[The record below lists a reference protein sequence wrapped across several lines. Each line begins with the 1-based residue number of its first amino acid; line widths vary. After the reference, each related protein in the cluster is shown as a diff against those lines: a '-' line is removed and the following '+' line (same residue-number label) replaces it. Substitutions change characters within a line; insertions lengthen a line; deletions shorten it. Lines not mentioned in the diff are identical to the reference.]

1 MEYHEPGGPVT
12 LLHFS
17 QLEDDYG
24 YGGRRYENPSSAM
37 SAGCSVDTIQ
47 QQLQPHPGEAAM
59 PPHSMAR
66 ELEVSMNCSLP
77 YDYVGTIDSC
87 AVYNSLSVEQT
98 PPAYCGHQ
106 HEQMQTAQH
115 PPAPMPPP
123 VGHFDAGFGVH
134 LPPPLPLPDTDIT
147 EPPPVRLCLDPPL
160 SIETNSDYHSL
171 SPASTRSS
179 SFYAETSHSHSSPHS
194 PMSVGEQSHRKSYGG
209 ISKTYP
215 SAKMS
220 KKSNHRLMLRATSPM
235 FPDQSTPLSS
245 LKRQSSI
252 SSITSTRSSAPD
264 QDSVFS
270 FAQSDPSVYSA
281 PNACNSSLNSP
292 SVGRSSPG
300 FDHSYASS
308 CNSPQGS
315 VSASSMDGSSRSCLE
330 LEIPAKYARRISD
343 LDKKI
348 LKLQADRS
356 KVLEKVH
363 LTKAALSGLIADT
376 RISDMDNWLF
386 SEKLPEMGKAHLYIV
401 PLGIHELDDSLYD
414 DASKLLREVGGMY
427 LDLQTSISIL
437 RGICCKGVFIPAE
450 ISTCFAYIKSLLHEN
465 KNLKLSNLEGVYSI
479 QLDSDEVLSEGV
491 LPAEFTEALDAAN
504 QVLKCAQ
511 RITLSYV
518 RVQMELLK
526 MRQIAVGKLDTCNA
540 TFNKLEL
547 MDRERR
553 SQVRAVLEGNC
564 TTMASAERVWPQ
576 YYQAATQ
583 TIKIIT
589 ECIHPSSSS

>member
-1 MEYHEPGGPVT
+1 MEFHEPGGPVT

-17 QLEDDYG
+17 PLDDYG
-24 YGGRRYENPSSAM
+24 YGGRCYENSLASTV
-37 SAGCSVDTIQ
+37 SAGCSVVSSQQ

-59 PPHSMAR
+59 PPSMEAP
-66 ELEVSMNCSLP
+66 MNCSLP
-77 YDYVGTIDSC
+77 FSYVGSIDSC
-87 AVYNSLSVEQT
+87 EVYNSLSVDQT
-98 PPAYCGHQ
+98 PPAYCGNQ
-106 HEQMQTAQH
+106 QEQMQTAQH

-123 VGHFDAGFGVH
+123 PPPPPVEHYDAGFGVL
-134 LPPPLPLPDTDIT
+134 LPPPDTDI
-147 EPPPVRLCLDPPL
+147 EMPPPARLRRLDPPI
-160 SIETNSDYHSL
+160 SIDTNSDPSYTSL

-179 SFYAETSHSHSSPHS
+179 SFYTESHSHSSPHS
-194 PMSVGEQSHRKSYGG
+194 PISVGDRKNYNG

-215 SAKMS
+215 STKVP
-220 KKSNHRLMLRATSPM
+220 KKQSSRRMMLRATSPM

-252 SSITSTRSSAPD
+252 SSITSSTADVAST
-264 QDSVFS
+264 FS
-270 FAQSDPSVYSA
+270 FPPSTNSDPSIYSA
-281 PNACNSSLNSP
+281 LNACDSNLNSP
-292 SVGRSSPG
+292 SLNSVGQSSPG
-300 FDHSYASS
+300 FDYTSS
-308 CNSPQGS
+308 CNSPQSS
-315 VSASSMDGSSRSCLE
+315 VGASSVEGSSRSCLE

-348 LKLQADRS
+348 LKLQGERS

-363 LTKAALSGLIADT
+363 LTKAALSGLVADT

-401 PLGIHELDDSLYD
+401 PLGIHELDDHLYD

-437 RGICCKGVFIPAE
+437 RSICCKGVFIPAE

-465 KNLKLSNLEGVYSI
+465 RNLKLSNLEGVYNI
-479 QLDSDEVLSEGV
+479 QLDTNEVPSEGA
-491 LPAEFTEALDAAN
+491 LPAEFTEALEAAN

-518 RVQMELLK
+518 KVQMELLK

-547 MDRERR
+547 ADRERR
-553 SQVRAVLEGNC
+553 SQIRAVLEGNC